1 MQSLQQTIGNIV
13 AKKNSLKSNLVTM
26 LCTKFF
32 AICETF
38 SVFPNPCNFDLVAC
52 EPWIIAQQIVKL

>member
-13 AKKNSLKSNLVTM
+13 AKKKGFKSNSVTM

-38 SVFPNPCNFDLVAC
+38 LVFPNPCDFDLVAHASYDRSK
-52 EPWIIAQQIVKL
+52 IRTL